1 MCNTSR
7 KVAAVFGLLLMLA
20 IICFTGHAQDQHTL
34 QLENNSGYDIYEVHL
49 SPTRSNFWGRDLL
62 DDDVLRSGQL
72 LNIRRVEAGDYDMK
86 LVDEDGDECVR
97 QISIRS
103 DRTWNITPDRLLG
116 CELHQLSH

>member
-1 MCNTSR
+1 MHHTSR
-7 KVAAVFGLLLMLA
+7 KFATAFGLLLMLA
-20 IICFTGHAQDQHTL
+20 ITGFVGHAQDQHTL

-49 SPTRSNFWGRDLL
+49 SPTRSSFWGRDLL

-72 LNIRRVEAGDYDMK
+72 LNIRRVDSCDYDMK
-86 LVDEDGDECVR
+86 LVDEDGDECIR
-97 QISIRS
+97 QITIHS